1 MSLECFLF
9 EAFYVNFLQR
19 RSKNFPITRRRE
31 KMLSVTKNQSKKK
44 TGSAFSVRSLTMIGM
59 LSAIAVVLMLL
70 DIPLGFLPSFY
81 KIDFSEVPVLIGSF
95 ALGPVAGVMI
105 EFIKILLNL
114 LINGTDTA
122 GIGELANFF
131 IGCSIVVPASIIY
144 SRKKTKKGAVLGL
157 IIGTLL
163 LTIVGSLLNAY
174 VLLPAYGAAFHMP
187 IDRLIAMGTAINPS
201 INSMSTF
208 ILLAVVPFN
217 LLKGVIVSIITI
229 LLYKKLSPII
239 KGNYDD

>member
-1 MSLECFLF
+1 
-9 EAFYVNFLQR
+9 
-19 RSKNFPITRRRE
+19 
-31 KMLSVTKNQSKKK
+31 MLSVTKNQNKKK
-44 TGSAFSVRSLTMIGM
+44 TGSTFSIRSLTMIGV
-59 LSAIAVVLMLL
+59 LSAIAVVLMLF

-81 KIDFSEVPVLIGSF
+81 KIDFSEVPVMIGSF

-157 IIGTLL
+157 VIGTLL

-174 VLLPAYGAAFHMP
+174 ILLPAYGAAFHMP

-217 LLKGVIVSIITI
+217 LLKGVLVSIITI

-239 KGNYDD
+239 KGNYDN

>member
-131 IGCSIVVPASIIY
+131 ISCSIVVPASIIY

>member
-1 MSLECFLF
+1 
-9 EAFYVNFLQR
+9 
-19 RSKNFPITRRRE
+19 
-31 KMLSVTKNQSKKK
+31 MLSVTKNQSKKK
-44 TGSAFSVRSLTMIGM
+44 TGSTFSIRSLTVIGV
-59 LSAIAVVLMLL
+59 LSAIAIVLMLF

-174 VLLPAYGAAFHMP
+174 ILLPAYGAAFHMP

-217 LLKGVIVSIITI
+217 LLKGVLVSIITI

-239 KGNYDD
+239 KGNYDR

>member
-1 MSLECFLF
+1 
-9 EAFYVNFLQR
+9 
-19 RSKNFPITRRRE
+19 
-31 KMLSVTKNQSKKK
+31 MLSVTKNQSKKK

>member
-1 MSLECFLF
+1 
-9 EAFYVNFLQR
+9 
-19 RSKNFPITRRRE
+19 
-31 KMLSVTKNQSKKK
+31 MLSVTKNQSKKK
-44 TGSAFSVRSLTMIGM
+44 TGSTFSIRSLTVIGV
-59 LSAIAVVLMLL
+59 LSAIAIVLMLF

-157 IIGTLL
+157 VIGTLL

-174 VLLPAYGAAFHMP
+174 ILLPAYGAAFHMP

-217 LLKGVIVSIITI
+217 LLKGVLVSIITI

-239 KGNYDD
+239 KGNYDN

>member
-1 MSLECFLF
+1 
-9 EAFYVNFLQR
+9 
-19 RSKNFPITRRRE
+19 
-31 KMLSVTKNQSKKK
+31 MLSVTKNQNKKK
-44 TGSAFSVRSLTMIGM
+44 TGSTFSIRSLTVIGV
-59 LSAIAVVLMLL
+59 LSAIAIVLMLF

-81 KIDFSEVPVLIGSF
+81 KIDFSEVPVMIGSF

-144 SRKKTKKGAVLGL
+144 SRKKTKEGAVLGL
-157 IIGTLL
+157 VIGTLL

-174 VLLPAYGAAFHMP
+174 ILLPAYGAAFHMP

-217 LLKGVIVSIITI
+217 LLKGVLVSIITI

-239 KGNYDD
+239 KGNYDN

>member
-1 MSLECFLF
+1 MFSIRGLF
-9 EAFYVNFLQR
+9 IGFLQKAFQELSYNKKER
-19 RSKNFPITRRRE
+19 KN
-31 KMLSVTKNQSKKK
+31 MLSVTKNQNKKK
-44 TGSAFSVRSLTMIGM
+44 TGSTFSIRSLTMIGV
-59 LSAIAVVLMLL
+59 LSAIAVVLMLF

-81 KIDFSEVPVLIGSF
+81 KIDFSEVPVMIGSF

-144 SRKKTKKGAVLGL
+144 SRKKTKEGAVLGL
-157 IIGTLL
+157 VIGTLL

-217 LLKGVIVSIITI
+217 LLKGVLVSIITI

-239 KGNYDD
+239 KGNYDR

>member
-1 MSLECFLF
+1 
-9 EAFYVNFLQR
+9 
-19 RSKNFPITRRRE
+19 
-31 KMLSVTKNQSKKK
+31 MLSVTKNQNKKK
-44 TGSAFSVRSLTMIGM
+44 TGSTFSIRSLTVIGV
-59 LSAIAVVLMLL
+59 LSAIAIVLMLF

-131 IGCSIVVPASIIY
+131 IGCYIVVPASIIY

-217 LLKGVIVSIITI
+217 LLKGVLVSIITI

-239 KGNYDD
+239 KGNYDN